1 MKARYL
7 IIIAIVAGIFT
18 SCLKDDIYKGN
29 PVIGSLAIS
38 PQSPAPGQA
47 VTVTVNA
54 TDMDGITEVSLYF
67 KADAPNFTKVAM
79 NLLEG
84 STYTG
89 QIPGQNDGVTIN
101 YYVEAIN
108 KSNKKSTA
116 PDGAPATTAAYTIG
130 APLVL
135 MNEILSRGTVENP
148 DWIELYNTSDVPA
161 DISGYKIYDN
171 GGQSGGRPK
180 KVIPAGTV
188 IPAKGFFVIATE
200 GTGDPSDFGLSSAGE
215 QVWFENIA
223 GNIVDNVTFGPME
236 TSQSFGRVPDGG
248 PNWQLLNT
256 ITKGGPN
263 STVIPTPELIM
274 NEIFSQG
281 TAENPDWIEI
291 YNKSAFE
298 ADLQGWKIYDNGGQ
312 GGTKPKMTFPA
323 GAKIPAKGFYVIV
336 VDDGSAS
343 GFGLSS
349 NGEQVWLEKPD
360 AGIADQVTFP
370 ALTATQSYGR
380 FPDGTENWQVLNTV
394 TRGEANSNA
403 TPVVTIIVMNEIF
416 SRGTAEDP
424 DWIEL
429 FNDGTTAVDI
439 SGWLIYDNGG
449 NAGTKPKKAIPAGT
463 SIASKGFYVIATE
476 GTGDPSDFGLSSNG
490 EKVWL
495 AKPDG
500 AVADTI
506 SFPALSETQSYGRF
520 PDGTN
525 TWMVLETVT
534 KGAANSNSLP
544 VARIVM
550 NEIFSRGTATDP
562 DWIEIYNDSP
572 MVINLTGWKIYDN
585 GGQAGTKPKK
595 IIPEGTAI
603 PAYGFFVIATEGTGD
618 PSDFGLSSNGET
630 VWLEKPDGEVA
641 DTVAFPATTETQS
654 YGRKPDGSEN
664 WQILNTITRGT
675 SNNNAK

>member
-7 IIIAIVAGIFT
+7 IVLALLAGIFT
-18 SCLKDDIYKGN
+18 ACLKDDIYKGK
-29 PVIGSLAIS
+29 PVIGSLAIA

-54 TDMDGITEVSLYF
+54 TDMDGITEVNLFY
-67 KADAPNFTKVAM
+67 KTGTANFTKVAM
-79 NLLEG
+79 SLQEG
-84 STYTG
+84 STYAG
-89 QIPGQNDGVTIN
+89 QIPGQNDGITVN

-108 KSNKKSTA
+108 KSNLKSTA

-135 MNEILSRGTVENP
+135 MNEIYSRGTVDSP

-161 DISGYKIYDN
+161 NISGYKIYDN

-180 KVIPAGTV
+180 KAIPAGTI

-215 QVWFENIA
+215 QVWFENAA

-236 TSQSFGRVPDGG
+236 TSQSYGRVPDGG

-256 ITKGGPN
+256 ITRGAPN
-263 STVIPTPELIM
+263 SAVTPTPELVM

-281 TAENPDWIEI
+281 TAESPDWIEI
-291 YNKSAFE
+291 YNKSSFE

-312 GGTKPKMTFPA
+312 GGTKPKMTFPS

-336 VDDGSAS
+336 VDDGTAA

-349 NGEQVWLEKPD
+349 NGEQVWLEKPN
-360 AGIADQVTFP
+360 ATMGDQVTFP

-380 FPDGTENWQVLNTV
+380 FPDGTDNWQVLNTV
-394 TRGEANSNA
+394 TRGEANSNV
-403 TPVVTIIVMNEIF
+403 TPIVAKVVMNEIF
-416 SRGTAEDP
+416 SRGTTTDP

-429 FNDGTTAVDI
+429 FNDGTTPIDI

-463 SIASKGFYVIATE
+463 NIASKGFYVIATE
-476 GTGDPSDFGLSSNG
+476 GTGDPSDFGLSSSG
-490 EKVWL
+490 EKVWF

-500 AVADTI
+500 SIADTI
-506 SFPALSETQSYGRF
+506 SFPALSETQSFGRF

-534 KGAANSNSLP
+534 KGAANSNSQPP
-544 VARIVM
+544 VRIVM

-595 IIPEGTAI
+595 VIPEGTTI
-603 PAYGFFVIATEGTGD
+603 PGYGFFVIATEGTGD
-618 PSDFGLSSNGET
+618 ASDFGLSSAGET
-630 VWLEKPDGEVA
+630 VWLEKPSGEVA
-641 DTVAFPATTETQS
+641 DNIAFPALTETQS
-654 YGRKPDGSEN
+654 YGRKPDGSET
-664 WQILNTITRGT
+664 WQILNTITKGA